1 MNKYLSN
8 LALAAS
14 VLAVGY
20 SGLASAHCKNLTDV
34 PAIPQLKLGN
44 IGPVNAGNADVFRFR
59 CFNNGTNGNPV
70 NIQYQVLS
78 QVGGDVS
85 AQGVSQG
92 GTTGA
97 IVTDAASTAGAFFDD
112 ANGCAYTGAG
122 APSALATKAVAGA
135 GNQTLVVSR
144 SGTNAATARNYGVLF
159 HCTGTTEFPAGSG
172 EFETGTA
179 EVHAGSVGELTGNA
193 TLTPDIDLIM
203 DR

>member
-20 SGLASAHCKNLTDV
+20 SGLVSAHCKNFND
-34 PAIPQLKLGN
+34 PIAQLKLGN

-59 CFNNGTNGNPV
+59 CFNDGVHGNAV

-85 AQGVSQG
+85 AQAVSQG
-92 GTTGA
+92 GTSGS
-97 IVTDAASTAGAFFDD
+97 IVTDTTSTAGAFFDD

-122 APSALATKAVAGA
+122 SASALATKAVAGN
-135 GNQTLVVSR
+135 GNQTLIVSR
-144 SGTNAATARNYGVLF
+144 SGTSAATAREYGVLF
-159 HCTGTTEFPAGSG
+159 HCNGSIAFPAG

-179 EVHAGSVGELTGNA
+179 EVHVGSVGPRFSGRSFKFFNF
-193 TLTPDIDLIM
+193 
-203 DR
+203 